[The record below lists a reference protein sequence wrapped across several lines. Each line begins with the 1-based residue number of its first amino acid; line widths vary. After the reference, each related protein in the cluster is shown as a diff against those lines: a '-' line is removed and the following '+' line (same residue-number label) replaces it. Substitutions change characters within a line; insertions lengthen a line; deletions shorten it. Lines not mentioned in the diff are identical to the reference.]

1 MGAGGARWLGHAG
14 RCGGVRGWREVLGGV
29 GKGAAAVSLRW
40 RAVTGG
46 MEELWRCWLGLGEM
60 RGKRVWPDWIK

>member
-1 MGAGGARWLGHAG
+1 MGAGGVHWLERAG

-40 RAVTGG
+40 RAVAGG
-46 MEELWRCWLGLGEM
+46 TEELQRC
-60 RGKRVWPDWIK
+60 